1 MAHINASKWVVACM
15 PRSIQNRFQYACN
28 TLQHTATHCNAL
40 HHTATHYHTL
50 PHTTTHYHT
59 LPHTTTHCHTLQ
71 HSTKI
76 CHTTATHCN
85 TQHYYCNTLQHTAT
99 HCNTRMMPIIP
110 LACLSCHVCQYPLHP
125 SPKMSR
131 IQTPYIYMRPM
142 IHMNEWVMSHLKT
155 WPSKFRIEW
164 KHGRWKR
171 TIMRI

>member
-1 MAHINASKWVVACM
+1 MHASV
-15 PRSIQNRFQYACN
+15 N
-28 TLQHTATHCNAL
+28 TEPFPVCLQHTATHCNTL
-40 HHTATHYHTL
+40 QRTASHCHTL

-59 LPHTTTHCHTLQ
+59 LPHTTTHYYAL
-71 HSTKI
+71 S
-76 CHTTATHCN
+76 HTTAQYKNLPH
-85 TQHYYCNTLQHTAT
+85 YCNTLQHTAT

-155 WPSKFRIEW
+155 WPSKFRIE
-164 KHGRWKR
+164 
-171 TIMRI
+171 